1 KLTLICV
8 IHSTVERESNNF
20 IIKETIGIMRK
31 EDNTTMNLKL
41 ISFLKWIPDFTSG
54 DVIRFTGKFSLNEEP
69 PHNNILE

>member
-1 KLTLICV
+1 
-8 IHSTVERESNNF
+8 
-20 IIKETIGIMRK
+20 MRK

-69 PHNNILE
+69 PHNNILEKIKK

>member
-1 KLTLICV
+1 
-8 IHSTVERESNNF
+8 
-20 IIKETIGIMRK
+20 MRK

-69 PHNNILE
+69 PHNNILEMTANAGYHLMISSISVFLID